1 MVKTEAKKL
10 LSSGEA
16 VNFDP
21 TESSKRKKKRKK
33 NRVDHEGVAQ
43 IPTKSEEE
51 NNSQMDDDTTR
62 THSDS
67 QKRKRKKPKDDS
79 DQMVQQTKEKVQ
91 RKGDKSR
98 DVDGESRGRDV
109 DLPQKVEME
118 TPGEET
124 GEDGE
129 EQEELSPEE
138 ARKMER
144 KMKKLRKKEA
154 KKSALPQEPVKEEEK
169 KESVVHLGSVY
180 LQTWKSDRP
189 SWVFRKVRQVW
200 LLRNMYNTDKVS
212 DKDFPILLEYLA
224 GLQGKGRETTVA
236 ETEKL
241 LQAQEHREEGEEEGT
256 GETLSAAQLER
267 VRQVLQVLV

>member
-21 TESSKRKKKRKK
+21 TESSKRKKKRK

-43 IPTKSEEE
+43 MPTKSEEE

-62 THSDS
+62 RHSDS

-79 DQMVQQTKEKVQ
+79 DQMVQQTKKKVQ
-91 RKGDKSR
+91 RKEDKST
-98 DVDGESRGRDV
+98 DVEGESRGEDV
-109 DLPQKVEME
+109 ELPQKVEME
-118 TPGEET
+118 TPGEDT
-124 GEDGE
+124 GE
-129 EQEELSPEE
+129 EQEEQEQLSPEE

-169 KESVVHLGSVY
+169 KESVAHLGSVY

-212 DKDFPILLEYLA
+212 DEDFPILLEYLT

-236 ETEKL
+236 EAEKL
-241 LQAQEHREEGEEEGT
+241 LQAQEHKEGEEEGT
-256 GETLSAAQLER
+256 GETLSGGQLER